1 MLGHKCKREQN
12 CMLDSDESE
21 GKTIGE
27 AENDIKED
35 ILWFQPMQYF
45 VQLFIRP

>member
-1 MLGHKCKREQN
+1 MLGHKCKRKQN
-12 CMLDSDESE
+12 FLLDSDESE

-27 AENDIKED
+27 AENDI
-35 ILWFQPMQYF
+35 LWFQPMQYF

>member
-1 MLGHKCKREQN
+1 
-12 CMLDSDESE
+12 MLDGDESE
-21 GKTIGE
+21 GKSIGE

-35 ILWFQPMQYF
+35 ILWFQSMQYF